1 MFRRTV
7 DLFFAG
13 QGPWLFWS
21 IGLRAIWS
29 FVPPIQAFVFT
40 RIWLDGG
47 ATVIVWSACIDFCF
61 FRFVVGRN
69 PARACRD
76 LVLQR
81 LVSWTPIIAIL
92 GGPAIPPKAA
102 ARFGP

>member
-1 MFRRTV
+1 V

-76 LVLQR
+76 LALQR
-81 LVSWTPIIAIL
+81 LVR
-92 GGPAIPPKAA
+92 GP
-102 ARFGP
+102 RL